1 MDEIKSDVRM
11 AALYVEAQ
19 KRMLFPV
26 ILCGGAGTRLWPASR
41 DGFPKPF
48 ITLPDGD
55 SLIAKTIRR
64 ARHVAPG
71 VPLLFVSGQDHG
83 FLIRN
88 ALRMMDDTL
97 PATIL
102 KEPMGRNTAPAIAVA
117 ALWAQQ
123 HGGDTAQLLV
133 LAADHL
139 IHDQLAFE
147 QAVHDATLAAAKGA
161 LVTFGIVP
169 TRPETGYGYLEQ
181 GERTDDRV
189 FQVKRFVEK
198 PALEAAER
206 YVQSGD
212 FAWNSGMFCFGVG
225 TLLAALKQH
234 APDIMHAAELTWAAT
249 DHAGTDITLDRET
262 FSVSPAISIDYA
274 VMEKASNVNMVRAGF
289 DWSDIGAWT
298 SMAEM
303 GKGDAAGN
311 RMPANAIAVD
321 TFNTFVQSG
330 RTVATIGIENLLIV
344 DTPDALL
351 LADRSRAQ
359 DVKRVVESLKAKNSP
374 LTKLHT
380 TVHRPWGTYTILEDE
395 ADCKVKRIVVYPGA
409 SLSLQ
414 SHHKRSEHWVVVTGV
429 ATVTNG
435 DQILT
440 LHAGDATFI
449 PVETKHRLENK
460 TSETVAI
467 IETQV
472 GTYFGED
479 DIVRYEDRYGRT

>member
-1 MDEIKSDVRM
+1 
-11 AALYVEAQ
+11 
-19 KRMLFPV
+19 MLIPV

-48 ITLPDGD
+48 IALPDGD

-64 ARHVAPG
+64 ARSVAPSA
-71 VPLLFVSGQDHG
+71 PLLFVSGQDHG

-88 ALRMMDDTL
+88 ALRAMHDSE

-123 HGGDTAQLLV
+123 HYGDDAQLLV

-139 IHDQLAFE
+139 INDQAAFDR
-147 QAVHDATLAAAKGA
+147 AVRDAAGAASKGA
-161 LVTFGIVP
+161 LITFGIVP
-169 TRPETGYGYLEQ
+169 TRAETGYGYLEQ
-181 GERTDDRV
+181 GEQTADRV

-198 PALEAAER
+198 PPLEAAER
-206 YVQSGD
+206 YLQSGD
-212 FAWNSGMFCFGVG
+212 FAWNSGMFCFGVAS
-225 TLLAALKQH
+225 LLKALKQH
-234 APDIMHAAELTWAAT
+234 APEVMQTATLTWAAT
-249 DHAGTDITLDRET
+249 DQTGSDIALDRAT
-262 FSVSPAISIDYA
+262 FSAAPAISIDYA
-274 VMEKASNVNMVRAGF
+274 VMEKASNVGMVRAGF

-303 GKGDAAGN
+303 GKPDAAGN
-311 RMPANAIAVD
+311 RLPGTAIAVD
-321 TFNTFVQSG
+321 TVNTFVQSG
-330 RTVATIGIENLLIV
+330 RTVATIGVENLIVV

-351 LADRSRAQ
+351 VADRNRAQ
-359 DVKRVVESLKAKNSP
+359 DVKRVVESLKAANSP
-374 LTKLHT
+374 LTKLHS
-380 TVHRPWGTYTILEDE
+380 TVHRPWGTYTILENE

-414 SHHKRSEHWVVVTGV
+414 SHHHRSEHWVVVTGV

-435 DQILT
+435 EQILT
-440 LHAGDATFI
+440 LRPGQATFI
-449 PVETKHRLENK
+449 PAEAKHRLENK
-460 TSETVAI
+460 TKDPVAI

-479 DIVRYEDRYGRT
+479 DIVRYEDRYGRV